1 MRKLSMYLI
10 ALVLSFSVILPV
22 QAAPVSW
29 DVTGTGTNP
38 YTLTFTGEGLVDL
51 ESETTLVFEGE
62 VTGKNIDIAKTPV
75 VTFTAETAPT
85 INIVAVDQSKN
96 ILVEFGRVVTEEP
109 AAEEPTAEEPVTE
122 EPTTEEPQVD
132 PATEEPVTEEP
143 TKEEP
148 TKEEPTKEEP
158 TKEKPVKAT
167 TGTIS
172 GTVWYDENMDGIRQ
186 SGELLLDDIPVLLLN
201 HDEDVVDEVYTKEGR
216 YTFSN
221 LKPGEYDV
229 EMDGFDMG
237 YYYNSPQNVGD
248 DRLIDSDLDEEDGYL
263 YLMLKAGQ
271 TVEIDAGLYGGEEE
285 EDFSNL
291 LLVTNFFD
299 ADANQR
305 PGYTEA
311 GVPATYTVTDT
322 ITGKDVYKE
331 TVGANEAMMIEL
343 EPGTY
348 SVKTEVKSGYLV
360 KAMHHLDLD
369 ALLDFEDFSGA
380 ITKADMKAMAED
392 QGEELDEE
400 FPELEEFMKLFKRK
414 PVEATFTMTEDT
426 LGFFLAAEV
435 VRAEPV
441 EQAKPTS
448 VKAKTEQTPDVTRS
462 AKMSGT
468 LPQAGEET
476 PFPFAATGA
485 ALAVVG
491 LWFLLRQNG

>member
-1 MRKLSMYLI
+1 MRKLSMSLI

-109 AAEEPTAEEPVTE
+109 AAEKPTAEEPVTE
-122 EPTTEEPQVD
+122 EPTTEESQVD
-132 PATEEPVTEEP
+132 PATEEPATEEP
-143 TKEEP
+143 VT
-148 TKEEPTKEEP
+148 EEPTKEEP

-263 YLMLKAGQ
+263 YLRLKAGQ
-271 TVEIDAGLYGGEEE
+271 TAEIDAGLYGAEEE

-305 PGYTEA
+305 PGYTET

-322 ITGKDVYKE
+322 ITGEDVYKE

-369 ALLDFEDFSGA
+369 TLLDFEDFSGA

-435 VRAEPV
+435 VRAESV
-441 EQAKPTS
+441 EQAKPTP
-448 VKAKTEQTPDVTRS
+448 VKAKTEQTTDVTRS
-462 AKMSGT
+462 TKMSGT

-485 ALAVVG
+485 GLAVVG
-491 LWFLLRQNG
+491 LWFLLRRNG

>member
-1 MRKLSMYLI
+1 
-10 ALVLSFSVILPV
+10 
-22 QAAPVSW
+22 
-29 DVTGTGTNP
+29 
-38 YTLTFTGEGLVDL
+38 
-51 ESETTLVFEGE
+51 
-62 VTGKNIDIAKTPV
+62 
-75 VTFTAETAPT
+75 
-85 INIVAVDQSKN
+85 
-96 ILVEFGRVVTEEP
+96 
-109 AAEEPTAEEPVTE
+109 
-122 EPTTEEPQVD
+122 
-132 PATEEPVTEEP
+132 
-143 TKEEP
+143 
-148 TKEEPTKEEP
+148 
-158 TKEKPVKAT
+158 
-167 TGTIS
+167 
-172 GTVWYDENMDGIRQ
+172 MDGIRQ

-322 ITGKDVYKE
+322 ITGEDVYKE

-392 QGEELDEE
+392 KGEELDEE

-441 EQAKPTS
+441 EQAKPTP
-448 VKAKTEQTPDVTRS
+448 VKAKTEQATDVTRS
-462 AKMSGT
+462 TKMSGT

-485 ALAVVG
+485 GLAVVG
-491 LWFLLRQNG
+491 LWFLLRRNG